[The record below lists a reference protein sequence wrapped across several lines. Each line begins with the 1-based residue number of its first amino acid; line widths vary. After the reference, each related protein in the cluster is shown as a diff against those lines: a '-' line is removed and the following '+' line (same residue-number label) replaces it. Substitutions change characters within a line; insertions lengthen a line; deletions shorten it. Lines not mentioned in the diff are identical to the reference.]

1 MESSDG
7 WPTPEEA
14 AVALAE
20 AETSR
25 TMLARGVVL
34 PSLLDAAIGA
44 AITVQIATT
53 ALGLADIGGWA
64 GWLLPSGVVVF
75 EPTIDGR
82 RGHLDHGGCLA
93 SIACVA

>member
-1 MESSDG
+1 MG
-7 WPTPEEA
+7 VPTPEQA

-20 AETSR
+20 AEASR

-34 PSLLDAAIGA
+34 PPWFDAAVGA

-64 GWLLPSGVVVF
+64 GWLLPAGVAVFVLVAGIELAVSG
-75 EPTIDGR
+75 G
-82 RGHLDHGGCLA
+82 
-93 SIACVA
+93 